1 VPAPLDREALA
12 ARFRRVRAQTEKIA
26 HPLSAEDMLVQSM
39 PDASPTKWHLA
50 HTTWFFE
57 EFVLARFDPGH
68 RWADPRWR
76 VLFNSYYEQVG
87 PQHPRPAR
95 GTLSRPALDEV
106 RAWRERVDAAV
117 LALLPR
123 LPEDGLAAVLLGTH
137 HEQQHQELMLTDAK
151 HALSLNPLR
160 PAYIDVRRDEPRR
173 AVARENVGPTGVD
186 EEGFAAGEWVERG
199 ERIVSVGHT
208 ETGEFAFDNEMQAH
222 RSLVGPFLLATRP
235 VTNAEYARFMADG
248 GYSRADLWL
257 SEGWAAVRSGRWTAP
272 LYWDEAPSP
281 AGFGPA
287 FTLRG
292 VQPLDPDAP
301 VAHVSYYEADAYARW
316 AGARLPTEAEWES
329 VASERPVGRGAAAN
343 ETVTGNF
350 LESGLL
356 EPAASP
362 RRPDLQLFG
371 DVWEWTA
378 SAYLPY
384 PRFRPLQGALGEYN
398 GKFMSGQMVLRGG
411 SCFSPRDHLRASY
424 RNYFPPGT
432 RWQVSGI
439 RLAKDP

>member
-1 VPAPLDREALA
+1 VPAVIDREALA
-12 ARFRRVRAQTEKIA
+12 ARFRRVRAQTEAIA
-26 HPLSAEDMLVQSM
+26 APLSVEDMLVQSM

-68 RWADPRWR
+68 RWVDPRWR
-76 VLFNSYYEQVG
+76 VLFNSYYERVG

-95 GTLSRPALDEV
+95 GMLSRPELEEV
-106 RAWRERVDAAV
+106 RAWRARVGDTV

-123 LPEDGLAAVLLGTH
+123 LPEEGLAAVLLGTH
-137 HEQQHQELMLTDAK
+137 HEQQHQELMLTDVK
-151 HALSLNPLR
+151 NALFLNPLQ
-160 PAYIDVRRDEPRR
+160 PAYLDVRRDEPSRR
-173 AVARENVGPTGVD
+173 SALADGRAFGLDEAGPQG
-186 EEGFAAGEWVERG
+186 GREWVERG
-199 ERIVSVGHT
+199 ERIVSVGNPG
-208 ETGEFAFDNEMQAH
+208 TGEFAFDNEMQAH
-222 RSLVGPFLLATRP
+222 RSLVGPFLLAARP
-235 VTNAEYARFMADG
+235 VTNADYARFVADG
-248 GYSRADLWL
+248 GYARADLWL
-257 SEGWAAVRSGRWTAP
+257 SEGWAAVRAGGWTAP
-272 LYWDEAPSP
+272 LYWDDRQSP
-281 AGFGPA
+281 KGFGPA
-287 FTLRG
+287 FTLHG
-292 VQPLDPDAP
+292 VQPLDPEAP

-329 VASERPVGRGAAAN
+329 VAAEREVD
-343 ETVTGNF
+343 GNF
-350 LESGLL
+350 LESGRLA
-356 EPAASP
+356 PAP
-362 RRPDLQLFG
+362 PLRRGELQLFG

-439 RLAKDP
+439 RLARDP

>member
-1 VPAPLDREALA
+1 
-12 ARFRRVRAQTEKIA
+12 
-26 HPLSAEDMLVQSM
+26 
-39 PDASPTKWHLA
+39 
-50 HTTWFFE
+50 
-57 EFVLARFDPGH
+57 
-68 RWADPRWR
+68 

-95 GTLSRPALDEV
+95 GALSRPGLDEV
-106 RAWRERVDAAV
+106 RTWRERVSAAV

-160 PAYIDVRRDEPRR
+160 PAYIDRRRDGPGR
-173 AVARENVGPTGVD
+173 AVSPANVGRSGGD
-186 EEGFAAGEWVERG
+186 EEGSAADDWVERS
-199 ERIVSVGHT
+199 ERIVSVGHAGG
-208 ETGEFAFDNEMQAH
+208 GEFAFDNEMQAH
-222 RSLVGPFLLATRP
+222 RALVGPFLLATRP
-235 VTNAEYARFMADG
+235 VTNAEYARFVADG

-272 LYWDEAPSP
+272 LYWDEGPSP
-281 AGFGPA
+281 GGCGPA
-287 FTLRG
+287 FTLHG

-329 VASERPVGRGAAAN
+329 VAAAN

-356 EPAASP
+356 EPSAAERPQTRPSASS
-362 RRPDLQLFG
+362 RRGELQLFG

-398 GKFMSGQMVLRGG
+398 GKFMIGQMVLRGG